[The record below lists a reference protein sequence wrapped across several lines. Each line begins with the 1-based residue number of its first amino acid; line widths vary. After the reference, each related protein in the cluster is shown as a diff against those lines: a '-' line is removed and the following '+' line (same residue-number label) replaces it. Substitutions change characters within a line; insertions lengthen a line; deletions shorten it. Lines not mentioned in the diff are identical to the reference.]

1 MKKFLSIFI
10 VYLFTSIVFAQD
22 TYQITYEK
30 FSNNKKVTDSNP
42 IRVLANEAMTVIGTE
57 NSFVEDR
64 FYPNSISYFNT
75 KEPQLIYSLM
85 EFDQNRAI
93 KSVDSLSFHKIE
105 IKKLNNTKRILGLR
119 AKHAQVVINSNTID
133 LWYVDHLGIHASPL
147 PSGLSLGFILE
158 YTRNNNFTIR
168 ASKIEKLKDV
178 SPTALYQAQLALPVV
193 DPLTYADIVWKNKF
207 KTIPLLK
214 QQQINFDPTHVV
226 EPNDSIFR
234 YANGT
239 VVVRKVKMPFIDHGS
254 QLFIDVQ
261 QISNGDAYD
270 RTGSVF
276 LIPTRTKKTFLQG
289 LEKGIQTL
297 PVYENGNGKKY
308 QAVTLTP
315 DYEPVVELMRFFTSF
330 GIDRY
335 NHIQLKDKKWHTSNP
350 YRQDISEYRDLL
362 SDQEVYIGFF
372 IGNYDKGGHI
382 IDANLTI
389 HNSEQQIFANK
400 KSLSLFNTLNVME
413 MAGQEY
419 PTMFNH
425 DRGIFVE
432 FELKEDWKN
441 AKLRFTT
448 TGHGGWGN
456 GDEFLPKK
464 NTVYIDDK
472 SVFSMAPWRQDCG
485 SYRLFNPAS
494 GNFDNGL
501 SSSDYS
507 RSNWC
512 PGTVTNPYMIELGD
526 LKAGKHTVQVKIP
539 QGEAEGGS
547 FSSWAVSGILFGE

>member
-1 MKKFLSIFI
+1 MKTILSFI
-10 VYLFTSIVFAQD
+10 VIFTLHFTLTAQE

-30 FSNNKKVTDSNP
+30 LSNNKKVTDSNP
-42 IRVLANEAMTVIGTE
+42 IRVLANNEETIIGTE
-57 NSFVEDR
+57 NSYSNDR
-64 FYPNSISYFNT
+64 FYPNEVYYYSKT
-75 KEPQLIYSLM
+75 EPQLIYSIM
-85 EFDQNRAI
+85 ELDENRAI
-93 KSVDSLSFHKIE
+93 KSADSIGFNKIE
-105 IKKLNNTKRILGLR
+105 IKKLNDTKRILGLR
-119 AKHAQVVINSNTID
+119 AKHAQVIINSNTID
-133 LWYVDHLGIHASPL
+133 LWYVDHLGIHASPI

-168 ASKIEKLKDV
+168 ASKIEYLNSTQPSD
-178 SPTALYQAQLALPVV
+178 LYQEHLKLENL
-193 DPLTYADIVWKNKF
+193 DPLTYAHVVWKNKF

-214 QQQINFDPTHVV
+214 QQQISFNPEQNIVQ
-226 EPNDSIFR
+226 NDSIVR
-234 YANGT
+234 YSNGT
-239 VVVRKVKMPFIDHGS
+239 LVVRKVKLPYIDHGS
-254 QLFIDVQ
+254 QLFLDVN

-276 LIPTRTKKTFLQG
+276 LIPQRTKKSFMDG
-289 LEKGIQTL
+289 LTKGVQSL
-297 PVYENGNGKKY
+297 PLYDNGNGKKY
-308 QAVTLTP
+308 HGVTLTN
-315 DYEPVVELMRFFTSF
+315 DYEPIIEFMRFFTPF
-330 GIDRY
+330 GIQKY
-335 NHIQLKDKKWHTSNP
+335 NFVQLKDKEWHNVSP

-362 SDQEVYIGFF
+362 SDQEVYLGFF

-389 HNSEQQIFANK
+389 HNSEKQLFSNN

-419 PTMFNH
+419 PTMFNT
-425 DRGIFVE
+425 DRGIHVE

-456 GDEFLPKK
+456 GDEFVPKL
-464 NTVYIDDK
+464 NRVFFDDK
-472 SVFSMAPWRQDCG
+472 AVFSLTPWRQDCG
-485 SYRLFNPAS
+485 SYRLYNPAS

-512 PGTVTNPYMIELGD
+512 PGTVTNPYIIQIGD

-539 QGEAEGGS
+539 QGEVEGGS
-547 FSSWAVSGILFGE
+547 FSSWAVSGVLLGE

>member
-389 HNSEQQIFANK
+389 HNSERQIFANK